1 MSEPKIK
8 LRDTVTYYS
17 PKHETLWFGE
27 VFSINP
33 RKTQHLGE
41 TKENIYYG
49 VRTVNCEMEE
59 IHESECFLDEIEAR
73 EWLIKQYENKI
84 SIQRRIIECIKKSA
98 ENKQ

>member
-8 LRDTVTYYS
+8 LRDNVTYYS

-27 VFSINP
+27 VFSINL

-41 TKENIYYG
+41 TAENIYYG
-49 VRTVNCEMEE
+49 IRTINGETEE
-59 IHESECFLDEIEAR
+59 IHESECFPDEIEAR

-84 SIQRRIIECIKKSA
+84 STERRIIECIKKSA